1 MKKISLYMIK
11 KCCYVFFFLI
21 LSNGVFAQSVTSSST
36 VDWTKNSFTSTVNF
50 DMEAANLSF
59 PTGKTVAVN
68 KMNMYLP
75 LMIKD
80 PLLALKVDSS
90 NMMGDLVIR
99 DEVPFDNI
107 SSLIKNAK
115 RTPGVFSRNGMELTM
130 DHDLDMLTLS
140 SLLVRHTYPYSAYP
154 PIEQTATREYTGI
167 IIDARGALPVQ
178 GEFVKDETEPCFF
191 PKVWDEQ
198 MNLIYEKNMVQP
210 TVAQNQGIIHYDYSS
225 DESRYKDR
233 VGNDPLRIRA
243 RKVYGVYRTDPVIS
257 RKDALRILSLPENME
272 LLSQGKVVILLDKE
286 NLIYPATAPDKDAAY
301 YVALRE
307 LKSYTYT
314 DKVPDVTIDDIY
326 RGLQIS
332 IQNLQFVADSSE
344 LLPGEEQR
352 LDELA
357 EMVKTVT
364 DMGNFTISIEGHT
377 ASVGK
382 PTGEMELSLQRA
394 KAIMDAL
401 QQRGVDT
408 TDFTYKGF
416 GGTVPIGDNSTDE
429 GRAMNRRVEIMVIPK
444 TTYVQRSPDALPEN

>member
-178 GEFVKDETEPCFF
+178 GEFVEDETEPCFF
-191 PKVWDEQ
+191 PKVWDE
-198 MNLIYEKNMVQP
+198 
-210 TVAQNQGIIHYDYSS
+210 
-225 DESRYKDR
+225 
-233 VGNDPLRIRA
+233 
-243 RKVYGVYRTDPVIS
+243 
-257 RKDALRILSLPENME
+257 
-272 LLSQGKVVILLDKE
+272 
-286 NLIYPATAPDKDAAY
+286 
-301 YVALRE
+301 
-307 LKSYTYT
+307 
-314 DKVPDVTIDDIY
+314 
-326 RGLQIS
+326 
-332 IQNLQFVADSSE
+332 
-344 LLPGEEQR
+344 
-352 LDELA
+352 
-357 EMVKTVT
+357 
-364 DMGNFTISIEGHT
+364 
-377 ASVGK
+377 
-382 PTGEMELSLQRA
+382 
-394 KAIMDAL
+394 
-401 QQRGVDT
+401 
-408 TDFTYKGF
+408 
-416 GGTVPIGDNSTDE
+416 
-429 GRAMNRRVEIMVIPK
+429 
-444 TTYVQRSPDALPEN
+444 